1 MDRASRQAYIG
12 QMTSSPNF
20 TLLDQ
25 GGEPWTLSDQNGH
38 AVVMLFLRGDW
49 WPYCNG
55 QLVSV
60 ALRHR
65 EFTEAGAVVVAID
78 VDSPG
83 QHAAMIEKLNLP
95 FPMLSDPDRDLSI
108 APFGLMNE
116 DDPRG
121 LAITATVLIGP
132 EGDEAMRLV
141 SRDFADRPFEDAVLH
156 ALQRLDLASVEQPPP
171 TLGIPEPGPRAMPF
185 NDLRTYFRGA
195 KFGSKAIGMRTGA
208 VEEANLFGSL
218 MDHYME
224 DMATMYRIIRDSD
237 WTSRLYRNLMSFPTG
252 RRLPRQRVS
261 AFDRD
266 TTEKLY
272 GVFYPQTRQTLRRKA
287 FRGTP
292 GGTPV
297 EAFVREVPAS
307 RITGGVS
314 RATRPVE

>member
-1 MDRASRQAYIG
+1 
-12 QMTSSPNF
+12 
-20 TLLDQ
+20 
-25 GGEPWTLSDQNGH
+25 
-38 AVVMLFLRGDW
+38 
-49 WPYCNG
+49 
-55 QLVSV
+55 V

-218 MDHYME
+218 MDHYMK

-237 WTSRLYRNLMSFPTG
+237 
-252 RRLPRQRVS
+252 
-261 AFDRD
+261 
-266 TTEKLY
+266 
-272 GVFYPQTRQTLRRKA
+272 
-287 FRGTP
+287 
-292 GGTPV
+292 
-297 EAFVREVPAS
+297 
-307 RITGGVS
+307 
-314 RATRPVE
+314 